1 MGNILKGRNAV
12 VTGSSM
18 GIGKA
23 IALALAAEGAKVV
36 VNSSGAGPEGP
47 GTNLKPLNDVV
58 DEIKAKGGVAIASFG
73 SVGNFA
79 YTEKLVK
86 TCVDNF
92 GSIDIVVNCAGNLR
106 DRMMINMSEEEWD
119 AVVDVHLKGTFSMI
133 RHAAPYMREKR
144 FGRIINFTSNGWLGN
159 VGQVNYSASK
169 GGIVSM
175 TYTSAL
181 ELGSRG
187 ITANC
192 IAPGAKTRMTVN
204 PKVEAGIKKKY
215 EAGLLSKSD
224 YEKFFSMPG
233 PEYVA
238 PFVVYLCT
246 DQAGGI
252 NGQVFG
258 AAGSSIYLFSKP
270 QQTKTLF
277 KSQGIWTVDELI
289 ELVPGTVAKELIN
302 PAPPKDD

>member
-1 MGNILKGRNAV
+1 MGNLLKGRNAV

-23 IALALAAEGAKVV
+23 VALALAEEGAKVV
-36 VNSSGAGPEGP
+36 VNSSGSGPKGP
-47 GTNLKPLNDVV
+47 GTNLQPLNDVV
-58 DEIKAKGGVAIASFG
+58 AEIKAKGGVAIASAG
-73 SVGNFA
+73 SVGDFA
-79 YTEKLVK
+79 YAEKLVK
-86 TCVDNF
+86 TCVENF
-92 GSIDIVVNCAGNLR
+92 GSIDIVANCAGNLK

-119 AVVDVHLKGTFSMI
+119 SVVDVHLKGHFAMI

-144 FGRIINFTSNGWLGN
+144 WGRIINFTSNGWLGN
-159 VGQVNYSASK
+159 VGQINYSASK

-187 ITANC
+187 ITVNC

-204 PKVEAGIKKKY
+204 DKVEAGIKKKF

-224 YEKFFSMPG
+224 FEKFMAMPG

-238 PFVVYLCT
+238 PMVVYLCT
-246 DQAGGI
+246 EQAKDI

-258 AAGSSIYLFSKP
+258 AAGGMITYFSKP
-270 QQTKTLF
+270 QVINTLI
-277 KSQGIWTVDELI
+277 KSDGVWTVDELI
-289 ELVPGTVAKELIN
+289 GIVPGTIAKGLVN
-302 PAPPKDD
+302 PSPRKDD